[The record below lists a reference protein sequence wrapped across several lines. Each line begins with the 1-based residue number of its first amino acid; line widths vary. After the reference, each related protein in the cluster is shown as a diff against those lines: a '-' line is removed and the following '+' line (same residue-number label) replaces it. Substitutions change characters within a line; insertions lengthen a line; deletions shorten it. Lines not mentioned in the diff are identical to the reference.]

1 MRSTFIASDSV
12 AREKLDWGA
21 RAWLTRIGNAR
32 AGSLVVIE
40 VDLLPGC
47 GHAFHLHPNQE
58 EIVYSLDGEIEQ
70 WIGME
75 KEILRPGDSTFVE
88 KNTVHASFNV
98 NNRPAKVLA
107 VLGPVVGEE
116 GYKVLEVENE
126 SPWNTLRG
134 ANS

>member
-75 KEILRPGDSTFVE
+75 KEILRPGDSIVQCKQQACQSPRCPRSRGRRGGIQGIGGRKRVAMEYTQRRE
-88 KNTVHASFNV
+88 
-98 NNRPAKVLA
+98 L
-107 VLGPVVGEE
+107 LG
-116 GYKVLEVENE
+116 LLLF
-126 SPWNTLRG
+126 S
-134 ANS
+134 